1 MMPWPDSEPCDSGAV
16 PRSQRISKSTARAF
30 SPGECLE
37 KVTDPLDGIFV
48 CALGIRQ
55 RGCQELFF
63 LVFLKQRD
71 DLPLGITMAEGEK
84 APAPPESK
92 ECYIEAAKLAFRD
105 GDALIQHSDSAGA
118 FVDVSV
124 PGVVQK
130 FHVNHSEKEYARSV
144 SILKNIDTGETRA
157 GITGSMTVDRSWRTV
172 KEGFPKGGQGIS
184 AKTAAGRKNL
194 MRKIRSR
201 QWFHILSTSDR
212 WDAFCQ
218 AAKRFADDD
227 SPEKKAELLG
237 PVPPEPEVVREVADD
252 VAEEHSSYYLEFTQT
267 WGDRYFEHQQ
277 AGRCGQHAV
286 NNLLAMPQYTVQDM
300 ESSLDAVVAEL
311 GVDSKSDHGN
321 AAGWYSHS
329 VLADIFQKTSPAA
342 WKLGMTRV
350 AADKK
355 HWCVLQGLHVCG
367 ILINIGPGVHW
378 TCIVTHV
385 GHTFYVDSQ
394 QFPPSLI
401 DEENFRSILAQ
412 HPDAY
417 FVMMHEMDEDI
428 LLSPLM

>member
-71 DLPLGITMAEGEK
+71 DLLLGITMAEGEK

-105 GDALIQHSDSAGA
+105 GDVLIQHSDSAGA

-157 GITGSMTVDRSWRTV
+157 AY
-172 KEGFPKGGQGIS
+172 KESVPKLLPGG
-184 AKTAAGRKNL
+184 KT
-194 MRKIRSR
+194 
-201 QWFHILSTSDR
+201 
-212 WDAFCQ
+212 
-218 AAKRFADDD
+218 
-227 SPEKKAELLG
+227 
-237 PVPPEPEVVREVADD
+237 
-252 VAEEHSSYYLEFTQT
+252 
-267 WGDRYFEHQQ
+267 
-277 AGRCGQHAV
+277 
-286 NNLLAMPQYTVQDM
+286 
-300 ESSLDAVVAEL
+300 
-311 GVDSKSDHGN
+311 
-321 AAGWYSHS
+321 
-329 VLADIFQKTSPAA
+329 
-342 WKLGMTRV
+342 
-350 AADKK
+350 
-355 HWCVLQGLHVCG
+355 
-367 ILINIGPGVHW
+367 
-378 TCIVTHV
+378 
-385 GHTFYVDSQ
+385 
-394 QFPPSLI
+394 
-401 DEENFRSILAQ
+401 
-412 HPDAY
+412 
-417 FVMMHEMDEDI
+417 
-428 LLSPLM
+428 